1 MMKQGSKVVII
12 GRTNVGKSTLFN
24 RLSTS
29 VRSMV
34 LDYEGVTRD
43 FISDQVEWKDAKFE
57 LIDTGGI
64 DFKKGL
70 DFLTEAIRERAIS
83 VLKESDL
90 ILFLCD
96 GVVGVT
102 AEDTL
107 LARFVHKLE
116 KPTLLVINKSDSK
129 RTADH
134 LDEFHRLGFKHV
146 LEISAQHGLGI
157 GELLDEVIDLLP
169 EANVD
174 LTVVHEYK
182 VVLVGK
188 PNVGKSSL
196 MNILVNKDRSLVA
209 DIPGTTREAI
219 SDSIHFYKE
228 TIKVTDTA
236 GMRRK
241 GAIEE
246 GDIEQLM
253 VKSSLSAVR
262 DADIVL
268 LLIDG
273 HEAQLAQQELKLLS
287 YAFDEGKAVI
297 LIRNKHD
304 LIDDGI
310 QEDWKFATSPY
321 EYLLKKV
328 EVLTISCHTGHN
340 IGKIMPLV
348 KEVWD
353 RFNMHFSITELTVL
367 FKEGLDRTPLYH
379 SQQRLKLFSAKQIGV
394 RPPLIRMNVNEP
406 TWFGDSQR
414 SFFENL
420 LRKQYNLKGIP
431 VLFAIRKM
439 HFNNN

>member
-1 MMKQGSKVVII
+1 M
-12 GRTNVGKSTLFN
+12 
-24 RLSTS
+24 
-29 VRSMV
+29 
-34 LDYEGVTRD
+34 
-43 FISDQVEWKDAKFE
+43 
-57 LIDTGGI
+57 
-64 DFKKGL
+64 
-70 DFLTEAIRERAIS
+70 
-83 VLKESDL
+83 
-90 ILFLCD
+90 
-96 GVVGVT
+96 
-102 AEDTL
+102 
-107 LARFVHKLE
+107 
-116 KPTLLVINKSDSK
+116 
-129 RTADH
+129 
-134 LDEFHRLGFKHV
+134 
-146 LEISAQHGLGI
+146 
-157 GELLDEVIDLLP
+157 LDEVIDLLP
-169 EANVD
+169 EANID

-219 SDSIHFYKE
+219 SDSVLFYKE

-236 GMRRK
+236 GVRRK
-241 GAIEE
+241 SAIEE
-246 GDIEQLM
+246 DDIEQLM

-273 HEAQLAQQELKLLS
+273 HEALLAQQELKLLS
-287 YAFDEGKAVI
+287 YALDEGKAVI

-310 QEDWKFATSPY
+310 QEDWKFATSSY

-353 RFNMHFSITELTVL
+353 RFNMHFSTTDLTVL

-406 TWFGDSQR
+406 AWFGDSQR

-420 LRKQYNLKGIP
+420 LRKQYNLKGVP
-431 VLFAIRKM
+431 VLFAVRKM
-439 HFNNN
+439 HFNNK